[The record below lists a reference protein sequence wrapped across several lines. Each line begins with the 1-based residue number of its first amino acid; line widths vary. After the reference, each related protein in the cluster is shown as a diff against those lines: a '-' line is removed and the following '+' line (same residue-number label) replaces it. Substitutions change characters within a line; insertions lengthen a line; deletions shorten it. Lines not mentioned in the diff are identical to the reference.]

1 MVWIAARYEGVCPQ
15 SSCVAVHRAYLG
27 AEEQGIFPCLRAR
40 NLSECAALL
49 GARGPRLTTAALGK
63 NAVTTKTTTNTSVSE
78 IQRPSLELL
87 ADKYEVLEPL
97 GGGGMGQVFRARHR
111 QLKRLVAIKLL
122 SQDLADSEAV
132 ARFLREARA
141 VARIGSPH
149 VAHVMDADVLPN
161 GQPFIVMEYLQ
172 GRDLGAWIAGSGRLQ
187 LGQAVDFVLQALEA
201 IAEAHAQQIVHRDI
215 KPANLFVTRTAA
227 GDTLIKVLDFG
238 LAKTSPTFD
247 TLSPGITERGAV
259 LGTPSYMSPEQ
270 FMDAQDADVRS
281 DVWALGATLFEL
293 LTGQP
298 PFTGGS
304 LPAVYRA
311 VMQRPVPTLRS
322 VIPELPEGLEKVVA
336 TCLTREPDARYA
348 DVAEL
353 AKALQPWAGP
363 GGEARAE
370 HIRRI
375 LSRPPEPV
383 SDVSGSLDTQKTV
396 AAPGAVSR
404 TIAASRAWSVALIR
418 RPRFVAGSAIVLAL
432 TVLAVISS
440 TLLQGSLSEHPL
452 QTRAQVNQRPD
463 TLETHPSSAVDAHP
477 AVVERQARLHVD
489 AGMEQAPTPVT
500 TAPGRAGTDAAP
512 ASPEAP
518 TTPAYKRAPNASAR
532 STARGAPRR
541 PDPSVYD
548 QYP

>member
-1 MVWIAARYEGVCPQ
+1 
-15 SSCVAVHRAYLG
+15 
-27 AEEQGIFPCLRAR
+27 
-40 NLSECAALL
+40 
-49 GARGPRLTTAALGK
+49 
-63 NAVTTKTTTNTSVSE
+63 
-78 IQRPSLELL
+78 
-87 ADKYEVLEPL
+87 
-97 GGGGMGQVFRARHR
+97 MGQVFRARHR

-172 GRDLGAWIAGSGRLQ
+172 GRDLGAWIAGSGRLPVA
-187 LGQAVDFVLQALEA
+187 QAVDFILQALEA

-215 KPANLFVTRTAA
+215 KPANLFATRTAA
-227 GDTLIKVLDFG
+227 GDALIKVLDFG

-293 LTGQP
+293 LTGTP

-322 VIPELPEGLEKVVA
+322 LIPDLPEGLEEVVA
-336 TCLTREPDARYA
+336 TCLTREPEQRYE
-348 DVAEL
+348 DVAAL
-353 AKALQPWAGP
+353 AAALKPWAGA
-363 GGEARAE
+363 GAAARAE

-375 LSRPPEPV
+375 LSRPPEPAVEV
-383 SDVSGSLDTQKTV
+383 SASLDTQKTV

-404 TIAASRAWSVALIR
+404 TVAASRAWSVALIR
-418 RPRFVAGSAIVLAL
+418 KPRVVAGSAIVLGL
-432 TVLAVISS
+432 TVVAVISA
-440 TLLQGSLSEHPL
+440 TMLQGSSSEHPL
-452 QTRAQVNQRPD
+452 QPQAQVNPQPD
-463 TLETHPSSAVDAHP
+463 IAETEPSSAVDTHT
-477 AVVERQARLHVD
+477 AVVDGRAALRVD
-489 AGMEQAPTPVT
+489 AGLQPSAAPAA
-500 TAPGRAGTDAAP
+500 APPDQPGTDAAP

-518 TTPAYKRAPNASAR
+518 PTPAYNRAPKASSKA
-532 STARGAPRR
+532 TPRGAPRR
-541 PDPSVYD
+541 PDPSAIYD

>member
-1 MVWIAARYEGVCPQ
+1 M
-15 SSCVAVHRAYLG
+15 
-27 AEEQGIFPCLRAR
+27 
-40 NLSECAALL
+40 N
-49 GARGPRLTTAALGK
+49 
-63 NAVTTKTTTNTSVSE
+63 TKTTTKTSVLD
-78 IQRPSLELL
+78 IQRPSLDLL

-97 GGGGMGQVFRARHR
+97 GGGGMGHVFRARHR

-122 SQDLADSEAV
+122 SQDLADPEAV

-172 GRDLGAWIAGSGRLQ
+172 GRDLGAWIASSGRLP
-187 LGQAVDFVLQALEA
+187 LTQAVDFILQALEA

-215 KPANLFVTRTAA
+215 KPANLFATRTAA
-227 GDTLIKVLDFG
+227 GDSMIKVLDFG

-270 FMDAQDADVRS
+270 FMDAQEADVRS

-293 LTGQP
+293 LTGTP

-322 VIPELPEGLEKVVA
+322 VIPDLPEELEKVVA
-336 TCLTREPDARYA
+336 TCLTREPESRYA
-348 DVAEL
+348 DVAQL
-353 AKALQPWAGP
+353 AAALKPWAGA
-363 GGEARAE
+363 GAAAKAE

-375 LSRPPEPV
+375 LSRPPEPGIEV
-383 SDVSGSLDTQKTV
+383 SVSLDTQKTV

-404 TIAASRAWSVALIR
+404 TIAAGRARSLALMR
-418 RPRFVAGSAIVLAL
+418 RPRFMAGSAIVLGL
-432 TVLAVISS
+432 TVVAVISS
-440 TLLQGSLSEHPL
+440 IMLQGSSSEHPL
-452 QTRAQVNQRPD
+452 QARTQVNQQPD
-463 TLETHPSSAVDAHP
+463 IIETHPSNAVDTHTAVAVHP
-477 AVVERQARLHVD
+477 MVVGPVVGVD
-489 AGMEQAPTPVT
+489 AGVQPAAAPVLAPT
-500 TAPGRAGTDAAP
+500 GQAGTDAAP
-512 ASPEAP
+512 LSSDAPPTRAHNHAPKASRRA
-518 TTPAYKRAPNASAR
+518 TP
-532 STARGAPRR
+532 RGAPRR
-541 PDPSVYD
+541 PDPSIYD